1 MIDKTVFGNKDAIS
15 APIGRAAAIRK
26 LAGPWLIDFL
36 LANICL
42 WISYSVR
49 YGSFSDPS
57 IASLLELSIP
67 LGIITVFLLTWRGL
81 YMVNLSYY
89 DLRDMLN
96 VIGVCIVVGFFAAI
110 GETTINLPQTTRG
123 LWLAPIIFTFVL
135 SSALGGF
142 RLVRRAIRLA
152 QYGADSV
159 RVAKKRTLIVGA
171 GHAGEI
177 ILREIARLPRSE
189 YRVVAL
195 VDDDVAKHM
204 TRIHGV
210 PVVGKID
217 DIAAIVKRYGIEQI
231 LILLPSASGNM
242 IRRVVNLSADTPAK
256 IRVLPSVISLLHPE
270 RQLTTQLRDVDIAD
284 LLRREPAH
292 IDMKEVS
299 QYITGEHVM
308 ITGGGGSIGSELA
321 RQIAKLSPAS
331 LILLGKGENSIYE
344 IEQELI
350 HAHGFF
356 PTCIIA
362 DVKDEVE
369 MRRIFEIYRPSVVF
383 HAAAH
388 KHVPLMQSNAYEA
401 ILNNVFGTLVT
412 AELAVKYGVKKFIL
426 ISSDKAV
433 KPSSV
438 MGATKRVCEFVA
450 TSLSR
455 NSETEFA
462 IVRFG
467 NVLGSRGS
475 LIPLIKSQI
484 RRGGPVT
491 VTHRDMTRFFMTIPE
506 AVQLI
511 VEAGAIGKNGEVFIF
526 DMGEPVRIYDLV
538 VDLIRLHGLEPGED
552 IPVEISGIRPG
563 EKLHEEL
570 IYDKESLLPTQNP
583 KIKVVTGHQSQDASW
598 LKRDILTLVDMCKT
612 GSCEQAKQFLMEIAW
627 EKSSLNSRAVVHDS
641 SESTTP
647 RSDANRPP
655 TY

>member
-1 MIDKTVFGNKDAIS
+1 MIKAGQQPGKNVDDVRG
-15 APIGRAAAIRK
+15 PIGRTASIRK
-26 LAGPWLIDFL
+26 LLGPWFVDFV
-36 LANICL
+36 LANVCL
-42 WISYSVR
+42 WGSYFIRFGSV
-49 YGSFSDPS
+49 SDPS
-57 IASLLELSIP
+57 IASLVELSVP

-81 YMVNLSYY
+81 YAVNPSYY

-96 VIGVCIVVGFFAAI
+96 VIGVCIVVGFFTAI
-110 GETTINLPQTTRG
+110 GENSLALPHTNRG
-123 LWLAPIIFTFVL
+123 LWLAPLIYTFIL
-135 SSALGGF
+135 SGSLCSI
-142 RLVRRAIRLA
+142 RLINRAIRLA
-152 QYGADSV
+152 QYGAGKPL
-159 RVAKKRTLIVGA
+159 VAKKRTLIVGG

-177 ILREIARLPRSE
+177 IVRELSRQPRSE
-189 YRVVAL
+189 YRVVAI
-195 VDDDVAKHM
+195 VDDDAHKHM

-217 DIAAIVKRYGIEQI
+217 DIPSIVKRMGIEQI
-231 LILLPSASGNM
+231 LVLLPSASGQL
-242 IRRVVNLSADTPAK
+242 IRRVVNLAADTPAK
-256 IRVLPSVISLLHPE
+256 IRVLPSVITLLHPE
-270 RQLTTQLRDVDIAD
+270 RQLTSQLREIDITD
-284 LLRREPAH
+284 LLRREPVA
-292 IDMKEVS
+292 IDIQEVS
-299 QYITGEHVM
+299 QYISGEHVL

-321 RQIAKLSPAS
+321 RQIVKLSPAS

-362 DVKDEVE
+362 DVKDEEE
-369 MRRIFEIYRPSVVF
+369 MRRIFETYRPSVVF

-388 KHVPLMQSNAYEA
+388 KHVPLMQSNVYEA
-401 ILNNVFGTLVT
+401 VLNNVFGTQVVADLSVR
-412 AELAVKYGVKKFIL
+412 YGVKKFIL

-433 KPSSV
+433 RPSSV
-438 MGATKRVCEFVA
+438 MGATKRVCEFIA
-450 TSLSR
+450 TSAS
-455 NSETEFA
+455 NSSETEFA

-511 VEAGAIGKNGEVFIF
+511 VEAGSMGQNGEVFIL

-552 IPVEISGIRPG
+552 ISIEITGIRPG

-570 IYDKESLLPTQNP
+570 IYDKESLRDTQNP
-583 KIKVVTGHQSQDASW
+583 KIKVVVDRQRLDPSW
-598 LKRDILTLVDMCKT
+598 LKRDIKMLIEMCNS
-612 GSCEQAKQFLMEIAW
+612 GNNEQAKQFLMEVAW
-627 EKSSLNSRAVVHDS
+627 QKNSIETRAVVAD
-641 SESTTP
+641 P
-647 RSDANRPP
+647 SDA
-655 TY
+655 TVYGSE

>member
-1 MIDKTVFGNKDAIS
+1 MRNAAEKPEGASMEVSG
-15 APIGRAAAIRK
+15 PIGRTASFRK
-26 LAGPWLIDFL
+26 LIGPWFIDFV
-36 LANICL
+36 LANVCL
-42 WISYSVR
+42 WISYFIR
-49 YGSFSDPS
+49 YGSVTDPS
-57 IASLLELSIP
+57 IAGLIELSIP

-81 YMVNLSYY
+81 YAVIPSYY

-96 VIGVCIVVGFFAAI
+96 VISVCIVVGFFTAI
-110 GETTINLPQTTRG
+110 GEKSLELPHTSRG
-123 LWLAPIIFTFVL
+123 LWLAPLIYTFVL
-135 SSALGGF
+135 SASLCSI
-142 RLVRRAIRLA
+142 RLVNRAIRLA
-152 QYGADSV
+152 QYGAGKPPVD
-159 RVAKKRTLIVGA
+159 KKRTLIVGA

-177 ILREIARLPRSE
+177 IVRELSRLPRSE
-189 YRVVAL
+189 YRVVAI
-195 VDDDVAKHM
+195 VDDDAHKHM

-217 DIAAIVKRYGIEQI
+217 DIPTIVKRMGVEQI
-231 LILLPSASGNM
+231 LVLLPSASGQL
-242 IRRVVNLSADTPAK
+242 IRRVVNLAADTPAK

-270 RQLTTQLRDVDIAD
+270 RRLTSQLREIDITD
-284 LLRREPAH
+284 LLRREPVA
-292 IDMKEVS
+292 IDMQEVS
-299 QYITGEHVM
+299 QYISGEHVL

-362 DVKDEVE
+362 DVKDEKE
-369 MRRIFEIYRPSVVF
+369 MRRIFETYRPSVVF

-388 KHVPLMQSNAYEA
+388 KHVPLMQSNVYEA
-401 ILNNVFGTLVT
+401 VLNNVFGTQVVADLSVR
-412 AELAVKYGVKKFIL
+412 YGVKKFIL

-433 KPSSV
+433 RPSSI
-438 MGATKRVCEFVA
+438 MGATKRVCEFIA
-450 TSLSR
+450 TAASR

-511 VEAGAIGKNGEVFIF
+511 VEAGTMGKNGEVFIL

-538 VDLIRLHGLEPGED
+538 VDLIRLHGLEPSED
-552 IPVEISGIRPG
+552 IPIEITGIRPG

-570 IYDKESLLPTQNP
+570 IYDKESLRDTQNP
-583 KIKVVTGHQSQDASW
+583 KIKVVVDRQRVDPSW
-598 LKRDILTLVDMCKT
+598 LKRDIKMLVEMCSS
-612 GSCEQAKQFLMEIAW
+612 GNNEQAKQFLMEIAW
-627 EKSSLNSRAVVHDS
+627 QKNNIETRAVVVDPNDATVFN
-641 SESTTP
+641 SE
-647 RSDANRPP
+647 
-655 TY
+655 